1 MRDLLVRYST
11 PRWMFFYMGAFPIVM
26 MLVAVFY
33 FQHYLQ
39 LEPCPLCSIQR
50 VFTIAIAVVGIIAFI
65 HNPAKLGRRIY
76 AAIALIPALMGA
88 GTSARHIWLQSLP
101 ADQVPG
107 CGPGLDYL
115 MEVFSLVEVLRQV
128 LMGSGECAEVV
139 WRFLGLSIPAWTMV
153 AFLMLMAMQIFQLL
167 RKG

>member
-1 MRDLLVRYST
+1 MRELLVRYST
-11 PRWMFFYMGAFPIVM
+11 VRWVFLYLGIFPIVM

-39 LEPCPLCSIQR
+39 LEPCPLCSVQR
-50 VFTIAIAVVGIIAFI
+50 VFTIAIAVVAFIAFI
-65 HNPAKLGRRIY
+65 HNPGKLGRRVY
-76 AAIALIPALMGA
+76 AAVALVPTLMGVGA
-88 GTSARHIWLQSLP
+88 AARHVWLQSLP
-101 ADQVPG
+101 PDQVPG

-115 MEVFSLVEVLRQV
+115 MEVFSLVEALQQI

-153 AFLMLMAMQIFQLL
+153 AFLMLMAVQIFQLL
-167 RKG
+167 RKD